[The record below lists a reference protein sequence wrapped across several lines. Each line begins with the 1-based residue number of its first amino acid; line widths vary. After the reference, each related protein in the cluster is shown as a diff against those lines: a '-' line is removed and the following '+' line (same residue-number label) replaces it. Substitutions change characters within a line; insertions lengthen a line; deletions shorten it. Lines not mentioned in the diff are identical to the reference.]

1 MNARWAY
8 IRLQSMIVKRML
20 ANNVRS
26 REIQQQVMRKKIQ
39 LCAESRFGREHGL
52 KSIRTAEDFR
62 RQIPITDFEY
72 LRPYMDEV
80 RNGNPRAMFGP
91 QTRLLMFALT
101 SGTTE
106 KPKLI
111 PVTDDFVKSY
121 KRGWKIWGLKAH
133 MDHMDL
139 ARKDYVHL
147 AGDWQES
154 QTESGVWCGSIS
166 GLAAETRPPIVRR
179 PFIVP
184 PQVGKISDWTSRQ
197 YMTLRLA
204 LPSRRVGMIIT
215 ANPLTLISLANLA
228 DQHKETL
235 LRDMRDGTISMP
247 DGEKKSGDASFGQR
261 VGRVSKRR
269 CDELEEIVNRTGH
282 LLPRDFWPELSV
294 VGVWM
299 GGSVGAFI
307 PDVRKLYGESAFR
320 DHGLSASEGRM
331 TIPMQDESNAGLL
344 DYTSNYYE
352 FIPVAE
358 FGTDDPTILESHEL
372 EEGQSYY
379 ILLTNSGGLFRYNI
393 HDVVQCVGFEGQTP
407 LLTFLHK
414 GVHCSNM
421 TGEKLTEY
429 QVATAVREAFVDSGR
444 TVETVMLVPV
454 MERVPRYMLLIESQ
468 ADHGVERLAEAID
481 ARLAN
486 LNCEYE
492 NRLKTKRLLPILP
505 KTVPSGTWT
514 RLRNEKIADRGGTQ
528 EQYKHT
534 FLGSSDAILDQLNLG
549 SLASGR

>member
-8 IRLQSMIVKRML
+8 IQLQSLIVKRMM
-20 ANNVRS
+20 ANNARS
-26 REIQQQVMRKKIQ
+26 REIQQRVLQKKIQ
-39 LCAESRFGREHGL
+39 ICADSRFGRDHGL
-52 KSIRTAEDFR
+52 RSIRSVADFR

-91 QTRLLMFALT
+91 QTRLLMFAMT

-133 MDHMDL
+133 IDHMDL

-154 QTESGVWCGSIS
+154 RTESGVWCGSIS
-166 GLAAETRPPIVRR
+166 GLAAETRPPVVRR

-184 PQVGKISDWTSRQ
+184 PQVGKIGDWTSRQ
-197 YMTLRLA
+197 YTTLRLS

-215 ANPLTLISLANLA
+215 ANPLTLISLAKLA

-235 LRDMRDGTISMP
+235 LRDLRDGTITMP
-247 DGEKKSGDASFGQR
+247 ADGNISLNPSLKKR
-261 VGRVSKRR
+261 IRPVNKRR
-269 CDELEEIVNRTGH
+269 CDELEQIVERTGH
-282 LLPRDFWPELSV
+282 LLPRDFWPELSL

-299 GGSVGAFI
+299 GGSVGAFV
-307 PDVRKLYGESAFR
+307 PDVRKLYGSCAFR

-344 DYTSNYYE
+344 DYTSNFYE

-358 FGTDDPTILESHEL
+358 FGNDDPTILEAHEL

-393 HDVVQCVGFEGQTP
+393 HDVVECVGFEGQTP

-429 QVATAVREAFVDSGR
+429 QVATAVREAFVDSNR
-444 TVETVMLVPV
+444 SVETVMLVPV
-454 MERVPRYMLLIESQ
+454 MASVPRYMLLIESQ
-468 ADHGVERLAEAID
+468 ADQGVERLAEAID
-481 ARLAN
+481 TRLSN

-492 NRLKTKRLLPILP
+492 NRLKTKRLLPIMP
-505 KTVPSGTWT
+505 KTIPTGTWR
-514 RLRNEKIADRGGTQ
+514 RLRDKKIADRGGTQ

-534 FLGSSDAILDQLNLG
+534 FLGSSDAILGELG
-549 SLASGR
+549 VGPIASGR